1 MAEISRII
9 SSSLDINA
17 VYSAYTAELAKL
29 VDFDG
34 SSVSVIDLEKNT
46 LTFSYSSD
54 EWQYG
59 RSQQLTGTFSET
71 VIAKPIGRIFES
83 SESEA
88 AHPRY
93 LGMER
98 VLRAGYRS
106 FLRATL
112 THHDQVIGVL
122 YLRSNTPGAFSERD
136 LEIAARAG
144 RQIAGAIS
152 NAQLYEGLETAE
164 KAERERSG
172 ELEALYEIARIVSL
186 PGDFSTKA
194 ESVLKILAD
203 LAGAEW
209 ATFRVSR
216 EGEPGLHPLASAGPG
231 VEISPPIEV
240 FTEEHQM
247 AMSCIREGMIRVV
260 NDYAAEPNP
269 SPALLAMG
277 IRSVVMIPLGAEGS
291 IVGLVNV
298 ISREPNHFTP
308 EIVRLLTAV
317 GDGLGIHLEKAR
329 LDEEQQRML
338 LENQTLT
345 ASIQQS
351 YAELSSEIA
360 DRERTEEILAER
372 TEDLA
377 SVGKMVSEIAHEVN
391 NPVAAVMGYAELL
404 KGQNL
409 PGEAREDVDA
419 IYSQSQRAAEVV
431 KSLLLY
437 SRRPEPDKRYIDV
450 SGAVNQALALIDQG
464 LTENNIEIRKEFE
477 SGLPKTMADEH
488 QLTQVFFNVVVN
500 AVQTMMES
508 KGEGTLRIKGWQKGP
523 NLRFSFSDDGPGFS
537 HENLGKVFDP
547 FFTTKE
553 VGKGTGMGL
562 SMCSRIVRAHGGTIW
577 AESEEGDGATFYV
590 ELPVESPVDKDME
603 IKGSAILMVDDQK
616 VFRRV
621 WHRVLSKEGHVV
633 DVVSGGEEALQA
645 IRKNRYECILMDIR
659 MPGMGGE
666 ELYQRIKGSDERM
679 ANRVI
684 FATGDDLN
692 SKTKEFL
699 ESTGNTWLAKPFTIE
714 ELKAKIQECLS
725 K

>member
-1 MAEISRII
+1 
-9 SSSLDINA
+9 
-17 VYSAYTAELAKL
+17 
-29 VDFDG
+29 
-34 SSVSVIDLEKNT
+34 
-46 LTFSYSSD
+46 
-54 EWQYG
+54 
-59 RSQQLTGTFSET
+59 
-71 VIAKPIGRIFES
+71 
-83 SESEA
+83 
-88 AHPRY
+88 
-93 LGMER
+93 
-98 VLRAGYRS
+98 
-106 FLRATL
+106 
-112 THHDQVIGVL
+112 
-122 YLRSNTPGAFSERD
+122 
-136 LEIAARAG
+136 
-144 RQIAGAIS
+144 
-152 NAQLYEGLETAE
+152 
-164 KAERERSG
+164 
-172 ELEALYEIARIVSL
+172 
-186 PGDFSTKA
+186 
-194 ESVLKILAD
+194 
-203 LAGAEW
+203 
-209 ATFRVSR
+209 
-216 EGEPGLHPLASAGPG
+216 
-231 VEISPPIEV
+231 
-240 FTEEHQM
+240 
-247 AMSCIREGMIRVV
+247 
-260 NDYAAEPNP
+260 
-269 SPALLAMG
+269 
-277 IRSVVMIPLGAEGS
+277 MIPLGAEGS

-450 SGAVNQALALIDQG
+450 SGAVN
-464 LTENNIEIRKEFE
+464 
-477 SGLPKTMADEH
+477 
-488 QLTQVFFNVVVN
+488 

-508 KGEGTLRIKGWQKGP
+508 KGEGTLRIKGWQKRP